1 MSFCLSQLGQ
11 PLLAQSSRN
20 QALALTRRAVKV
32 MQKGQ
37 AKDAQVLL
45 ERAVKL
51 DPENIHILYQLALL
65 HYRQKRYELATDILK
80 ETTRDPDV
88 PLEHFAF
95 LGNALDNLDQEEEA
109 LKAYKRGLRKYP
121 NSGRLH
127 VELGILALNHNKL
140 REAIEYWEQGIDVDP
155 NYAPNYYWAAKAY
168 ANTSERLWALLYG
181 ELFMLLAPQD
191 SRTAEIS
198 SMLLSNYASSVEILG
213 DESVLFRFSLRAYN
227 RSSDSDR
234 IPFIRSG
241 FPQSF
246 EQAFVERLQTS
257 KAQFSQGLTEPQAI
271 AAARAA
277 FIQNWRAKGSLSEQ
291 FPNTLFDHWEAI
303 QTAGHWEAYHF
314 WLLAEGN
321 TEAFRKWATSKQ
333 NDILL
338 ARWLNWQKANPLFL
352 EEEKR
357 INRLRFLE

>member
-1 MSFCLSQLGQ
+1 MSLFLSQLGQ

-37 AKDAQVLL
+37 PRDAQILL
-45 ERAVKL
+45 ERAIKL

-65 HYRQKRYELATDILK
+65 HYRQGRYEHATDILK

-95 LGNALDNLDQEEEA
+95 LGNAFDNLDQEEEA

-121 NSGRLH
+121 TSGRLH

-168 ANTSERLWALLYG
+168 ANTSERLWALIYG
-181 ELFMLLAPQD
+181 ELFVLLAPQD
-191 SRTAEIS
+191 PRTAEIG
-198 SMLLSNYASSVEILG
+198 SMLLSNYTSSVEVLG

-241 FPQSF
+241 SPQSF
-246 EQAFVERLQTS
+246 EQAFVERFQTS
-257 KAQFSQGLTEPQAI
+257 QAQFSLGLTEPQAI

-277 FIQNWRAKGSLSEQ
+277 FLQNWRAKENLSQ
-291 FPNTLFDHWEAI
+291 LFPNALFDHWEAI
-303 QTAGHWEAYHF
+303 QAAGHWEAYHF
-314 WLLAEGN
+314 WLFKDADSER
-321 TEAFRKWATSKQ
+321 FKDWATSKQ

-338 ARWLNWQKANPLFL
+338 ARWVKWQKTNPLFL
-352 EEEKR
+352 EEEQR